1 MMGMPK
7 PPPKGGNGGGF
18 FLTQKGEKISEVK
31 KEIAELEAL
40 LAGATQTSQST
51 LLLKKRKEMREVDEA
66 LELMKDEYKR
76 RMESCEERRS
86 QFEFKQA
93 KMREQ
98 VLKFEKFIQE
108 NDAKRQRAEA
118 KAKQEKKL
126 FEQKCQEMNSLG
138 EKINELVLSQKELEL
153 QLLRKGCY
161 REYLEQFLEA
171 GDGSYEEVS
180 DVLNRYRTLKD
191 ANADLMKHVDM
202 LENDVDE
209 SRGKFQNLKMET
221 QNQLLVNNSLF
232 QQHQKN
238 LEEKR
243 SNTKSEE
250 EEKNMDEDA
259 AKNVAR
265 ETSQVVQSIKNV
277 FGRCQATVRNK
288 SQYQVANKDCT
299 VSDLLTFNLD
309 IIHAR
314 VHDLI
319 EISAEYKAVVD
330 SSEYAPSSDLRDG
343 SGYTNAT
350 TAGGLTPG
358 GGGSQTHNKSGNGN
372 GNGSGNHRTACKS
385 MGKSTASH

>member
-1 MMGMPK
+1 
-7 PPPKGGNGGGF
+7 
-18 FLTQKGEKISEVK
+18 
-31 KEIAELEAL
+31 
-40 LAGATQTSQST
+40 
-51 LLLKKRKEMREVDEA
+51 MREVDEA

-372 GNGSGNHRTACKS
+372 GNVSGNHRTPSKS
-385 MGKSTASH
+385 MAKSTASH

>member
-1 MMGMPK
+1 MPK
-7 PPPKGGNGGGF
+7 PPPKGGTGGGGGGF

-66 LELMKDEYKR
+66 LELMKEEYKR

-118 KAKQEKKL
+118 KAKQERKL
-126 FEQKCQEMNSLG
+126 YEQKCQELNSLG
-138 EKINELVLSQKELEL
+138 DKINELIQSQKELEQ
-153 QLLRKGCY
+153 QLLKKGCY
-161 REYLEQFLEA
+161 REYLEHFLEA
-171 GDGSYEEVS
+171 GDGSYEEVA
-180 DVLNRYRTLKD
+180 DVLNRYNTLKD
-191 ANADLMKHVDM
+191 ANADLMRHVET

-209 SRGKFQNLKMET
+209 SRTRFQNLKIET

-232 QQHQKN
+232 QQYQKN

-243 SNTKSEE
+243 ANTKNEE
-250 EEKNMDEDA
+250 EEKNLNEDA
-259 AKNVAR
+259 AKSVAR
-265 ETSQVVQSIKNV
+265 ETSQVVQSIRNL
-277 FGRCQATVRNK
+277 FGRCQSTVRNK

-299 VSDLLTFNLD
+299 MADLLTFNLD

-314 VHDLI
+314 VFDLI
-319 EISAEYKAVVD
+319 EISAEFKAAVE
-330 SSEYAPSSDLRDG
+330 SNEYSPSELRDA
-343 SGYTNAT
+343 SGTTLGLT
-350 TAGGLTPG
+350 TAG
-358 GGGSQTHNKSGNGN
+358 SQGPSKSINK
-372 GNGSGNHRTACKS
+372 TKS
-385 MGKSTASH
+385 LARSSSSH

>member
-1 MMGMPK
+1 MMGIPK
-7 PPPKGGNGGGF
+7 PPPKAGTGGAGGF
-18 FLTQKGEKISEVK
+18 FLTQKGEKVSEVK

-118 KAKQEKKL
+118 KAKQEKRL
-126 FEQKCQEMNSLG
+126 FEQKCQEMSSLG
-138 EKINELVLSQKELEL
+138 DKINELVLSQKELEQ
-153 QLLRKGCY
+153 QLLKKGCY

-180 DVLNRYRTLKD
+180 DVLNRYKTLKD
-191 ANADLMKHVDM
+191 ANADLMKHVDL
-202 LENDVDE
+202 LENEVDQ
-209 SRGKFQNLKMET
+209 SRGSLQSLRMET
-221 QNQLLVNNSLF
+221 QNQLLVSNSQF
-232 QQHQKN
+232 QQHQKQ

-243 SNTKSEE
+243 AHTKSEE
-250 EEKNMDEDA
+250 EEKNMNEDV

-265 ETSQVVQSIKNV
+265 ETSQVVQSIRNV

-288 SQYQVANKDCT
+288 SQYQVAAKDA
-299 VSDLLTFNLD
+299 SAAALLAFNLD

-314 VHDLI
+314 VSDLI
-319 EISAEYKAVVD
+319 EISAEYKAVAVAD
-330 SSEYAPSSDLRDG
+330 SESPSDLRDASGFTAVTAGLVAAG
-343 SGYTNAT
+343 SQHQGHAGLSKSTNARSPSKSLVRST
-350 TAGGLTPG
+350 T
-358 GGGSQTHNKSGNGN
+358 
-372 GNGSGNHRTACKS
+372 
-385 MGKSTASH
+385 SH

>member
-1 MMGMPK
+1 MGMPK
-7 PPPKGGNGGGF
+7 PPPKGGTGGGGGF
-18 FLTQKGEKISEVK
+18 FLTQKGEKMSEVK
-31 KEIAELEAL
+31 KDIAELEAL

-138 EKINELVLSQKELEL
+138 EKINELISSQKELEL
-153 QLLRKGCY
+153 QLLKKGCY

-171 GDGSYEEVS
+171 GDGSYEEVA
-180 DVLNRYRTLKD
+180 DVLNRYKTLKD

-202 LENDVDE
+202 LENDVDQ
-209 SRGKFQNLKMET
+209 SRGNLQSLKMET

-243 SNTKSEE
+243 ATTKSEE
-250 EEKNMDEDA
+250 EEKNLDEDA

-265 ETSQVVQSIKNV
+265 ETSQVVQSIRNV

-288 SQYQVANKDCT
+288 SQYQVAAKDSS

-314 VHDLI
+314 VSDLI
-319 EISAEYKAVVD
+319 EISAEYKAVAE
-330 SSEYAPSSDLRDG
+330 SSEYAPADLRDA
-343 SGYTNAT
+343 SGYSATTGAGLT
-350 TAGGLTPG
+350 TAG
-358 GGGSQTHNKSGNGN
+358 SQANKSGMPR
-372 GNGSGNHRTACKS
+372 SASKS
-385 MGKSTASH
+385 MARSTSSH

>member
-7 PPPKGGNGGGF
+7 PPPKGGNNGGGF

-76 RMESCEERRS
+76 RMESCEERRT

-126 FEQKCQEMNSLG
+126 FEQKCQEMKFL
-138 EKINELVLSQKELEL
+138 EDKINELVLSQKELEL
-153 QLLRKGCY
+153 QLLKKGCY

-180 DVLNRYRTLKD
+180 DVLNRYKTLKD

-250 EEKNMDEDA
+250 EEKNLDEDA

-265 ETSQVVQSIKNV
+265 ETSQVVQSIRNV

-299 VSDLLTFNLD
+299 MSDLLTFNLD

-319 EISAEYKAVVD
+319 EISSEYKAVVD
-330 SSEYAPSSDLRDG
+330 SSEYAPPSDLRDA
-343 SGYTNAT
+343 SGYTT
-350 TAGGLTPG
+350 GTPG
-358 GGGSQTHNKSGNGN
+358 GGGLTTGGSQAQNKSTNGN
-372 GNGSGNHRTACKS
+372 VNSNRTPSKS
-385 MGKSTASH
+385 MARSTVSH